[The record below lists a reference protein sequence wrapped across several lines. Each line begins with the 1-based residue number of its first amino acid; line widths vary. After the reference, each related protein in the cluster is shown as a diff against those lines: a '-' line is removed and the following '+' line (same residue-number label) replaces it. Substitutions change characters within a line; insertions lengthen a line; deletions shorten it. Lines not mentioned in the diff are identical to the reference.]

1 MGRVRSL
8 FSLAL
13 LIALFLFFLL
23 VGYENSEPATL
34 GLLDWRTPPLPLFY
48 WVVGALAL
56 GGVTGFALAGG
67 FGVRRGLEARRMR
80 KELEATQREI
90 RDLRQIALDD

>member
-1 MGRVRSL
+1 MSRFRSL
-8 FSLAL
+8 LSLAL
-13 LIALFLFFLL
+13 LVVLFLFFLL

-34 GLLDWRTPPLPLFY
+34 GLLDWRTPPIPVFY
-48 WVVGALAL
+48 WVVGSLAV

-90 RDLRQIALDD
+90 RDLRQIALEE